1 MTKYYFK
8 YMQNA
13 MLTKDTAFMKSWD
26 ILNCYYYD
34 TEPNYMWKSIR
45 RQLMT
50 DYETLLY
57 ACFVLKDKIIRKIQN
72 ETDSPHT
79 LIEEVFKIIKENMNR
94 VLNIYNVNNTSGLK
108 NYTSVVDSE
117 EARRIFKD
125 YYSHVQF
132 IKSEE
137 SRMVNERE

>member
-1 MTKYYFK
+1 
-8 YMQNA
+8 
-13 MLTKDTAFMKSWD
+13 
-26 ILNCYYYD
+26 
-34 TEPNYMWKSIR
+34 
-45 RQLMT
+45 MT

>member
-34 TEPNYMWKSIR
+34 NEPNYMWKSIKK
-45 RQLMT
+45 QLIT

-72 ETDSPHT
+72 ENDSPHT
-79 LIEEVFKIIKENMNR
+79 LLEEVFKIIKENIIR
-94 VLNIYNVNNTSGLK
+94 TLNIYNVSNTSALK
-108 NYTSVVDSE
+108 NYSSAIDSE
-117 EARRIFKD
+117 EARKLFKD
-125 YYSHVQF
+125 SYSHVQF
-132 IKSEE
+132 IKNGD
-137 SRMVNERE
+137 SRMIN